1 MSGEIVVTVVGSLT
15 ADPELRFTP
24 SGAAVANFT
33 VASNPRFFK
42 DGEWRDGEATFL
54 RCNIW
59 RTAAENAAESFRRG
73 DRVIVVG
80 RLAQRSFET
89 KEGEKRT
96 TMELTVDEMGPSVKF
111 HSAKSMRPDK
121 GGSRA
126 DDPWGDNAAP
136 GPANQ
141 PKDDPWGS
149 APARPAAGGYD
160 DPPPF

>member
-1 MSGEIVVTVVGSLT
+1 MAGEIVVTVIGSLT

-24 SGAAVANFT
+24 AGAAVANFT

-126 DDPWGDNAAP
+126 DDPWGDNKAP
-136 GPANQ
+136 SGPGEA
-141 PKDDPWGS
+141 DPWGS
-149 APARPAAGGYD
+149 APARPAASGYD